1 MCSPSSSESLA
12 WEPGVWSPCSTC
24 AVKSSSL
31 SGPRFLFLKSGC
43 PCRTHLPEAWRARD
57 ATCRVHA
64 QRSGC
69 VLHPVGRRWL
79 RPHPGPGHWA
89 PVTRFWLFVHP
100 HTTRQGWL
108 QARRSGNGPTPD
120 SPSQAPGCSVMLP
133 ASARG
138 ETALWTGG
146 SRGRGAGSRCG
157 RGRWDLQLPS
167 VHAVSTGA
175 RLCPSTSPS
184 GSLQGCPPAR
194 LPSGQWQLT
203 RVGTP

>member
-43 PCRTHLPEAWRARD
+43 PCRTHLPEAWRACD

-69 VLHPVGRRWL
+69 VLHPVGRWWL

-138 ETALWTGG
+138 ETVLGQAAPGAEGQEAAVGAAGG
-146 SRGRGAGSRCG
+146 ICSCPLCRRSPQGLGFARPPLHPDPSRAAHLLGFPPDNGS
-157 RGRWDLQLPS
+157 
-167 VHAVSTGA
+167 
-175 RLCPSTSPS
+175 
-184 GSLQGCPPAR
+184 
-194 LPSGQWQLT
+194 
-203 RVGTP
+203 